1 MLTRFI
7 VCEHFTIYANIESL
21 CCTSE
26 TNVILYI
33 NYISG
38 LFCFFFFR
46 KLSFQVK
53 ANERQDLQLLTA
65 IHIVNQNK
73 WLLRNTGEILLD
85 FLVFTISVC
94 SQRELICTWES
105 L

>member
-33 NYISG
+33 NY
-38 LFCFFFFR
+38 LNFFLR
-46 KLSFQVK
+46 KLSFQVT
-53 ANERQDLQLLTA
+53 ANERQDLQFLTE
-65 IHIVNQNK
+65 IHIVNQSK

-85 FLVFTISVC
+85 VLVFTISVC
-94 SQRELICTWES
+94 SQRELIYTWKF